1 MEAALAFIIL
11 GVAAPLFIFC
21 VVYVVK
27 KKTGERRAL
36 WQRLASQQG
45 GRALLGDGLFY
56 ASKDQLVLPCRGFEV
71 TLDFYEVSHEEES
84 ATVYQR
90 TRAQLRGE
98 DEMSA
103 KIYKETPLF
112 SSIGKAL
119 GGQDVRI
126 GDDSF
131 DQAFIIKCDDPARIT
146 RKLRGHE
153 VLREHLSHAQLRV
166 ELEDGEL
173 TVTVAGLSDRAEE
186 ILAQVRVTALYA
198 QALSAPPQLGA
209 MRDGI
214 QRAW

>member
-1 MEAALAFIIL
+1 MTSALVFIIVGL
-11 GVAAPLFIFC
+11 ATPLFILF
-21 VVYVVK
+21 VVYTVK
-27 KKTGERRAL
+27 GATTKRRAL

-45 GRALLGDGLFY
+45 GRALLGEGVLS
-56 ASKDQLVLPCRGFEV
+56 ASDDQVVLPCRGFEV
-71 TLDFYEVSHEEES
+71 TLDFYEVAHEEES
-84 ATVYQR
+84 ATIYQR

-131 DQAFIIKCDDPARIT
+131 DRTFIIKCDDPERIT

-153 VLREHLSHAQLRV
+153 VLREHLSQAQLRV
-166 ELEDGEL
+166 VLEDGEL
-173 TVTVAGLSDRAEE
+173 TVTVAGLSEHEGE
-186 ILAQVRVTALYA
+186 IMAQVRLTALYA
-198 QALSAPPQLGA
+198 QALSERPLLGA
-209 MRDGI
+209 ARDEAA
-214 QRAW
+214 RAW